1 MRRTTCQVRFGGA
14 ARLVPT
20 PDPRSAGNA
29 LNLACGA
36 LIIILTLMLTALL
49 TRENARRKRGDR
61 DYRLEGLSPEQEEL
75 LAHQHPRFRLR
86 V

>member
-1 MRRTTCQVRFGGA
+1 
-14 ARLVPT
+14 
-20 PDPRSAGNA
+20 
-29 LNLACGA
+29 
-36 LIIILTLMLTALL
+36 LL